1 MKIKPSVLFFSF
13 LGFVGI
19 ALVYRAG
26 IPVFQK
32 EPNPRKE
39 ARLVQTILEGIARL
53 HFMPRAVNDDFSK
66 DVMDIYLE
74 DLDAYKRN
82 FTAEDVQLFRQH
94 ELLLDDQA
102 KEGRFDFFNLASER
116 YQAALVKTQG
126 FYRDIL
132 ANPLQYSASE
142 SLETDYDRL
151 EWAQGDAALR
161 QRWVQWMKYEV
172 LRRIHEELNRQ
183 AKPDFSGEKKT
194 FEVLEPEMRAK
205 VLDTYDKFYKRLMKA
220 DRTKLLEGY
229 LNALT
234 NAFDPH
240 TGYFSP
246 QDKENFDIQMSGKLE
261 GIGARLQSDGEKTTV
276 TEVVVG
282 GPAWK
287 EGSLQAKDVIVKV
300 GQEAGEDVDVMGW
313 EIDDVVSKIRGPKGT
328 KVHLVVRKPDGSERD
343 IVIVRDV
350 VIMEE
355 GLAKSLM
362 LSTKAAGSDRVGY
375 IYLPKFYA
383 DFTPQGATSCAADV
397 ARELEKLKAEGV
409 RGVILDLRNN
419 GGGSLRDVVQMSGL
433 FIEQGP
439 IVQVKSRNRDPEI
452 MEDRDARV
460 QWGGPLVVMVNSFS
474 ASASEI
480 LAAAMKDYGRAVIV
494 GASGTYGKGT
504 VQRFLDLDNA
514 TTDPSVKPLGEM
526 KLTVQ
531 KFYRINGAT
540 TQLNG
545 VEPDI
550 VLPDTWNLINELGER
565 ESKYAMQANTISP
578 VRYKQQ
584 VYTITNMGK
593 LRAASQ
599 ARVQASTTFQMVE
612 ENARRMRRQRDN
624 TAYPLEASAYEKWSL
639 QQREE
644 AKRFE
649 DMFAPIDGFEVANLS
664 ADLVQITA
672 DTSRSARNEDWMK
685 ERRKDVQ
692 LHEAMRI
699 MQDMIRMD
707 TWAGK
712 Q

>member
-1 MKIKPSVLFFSF
+1 MKLKPSVLFFSF
-13 LGFVGI
+13 LGVAGI
-19 ALVYRAG
+19 ALFYRVAL
-26 IPVFQK
+26 PVFQK

-74 DLDAYKRN
+74 DLDAYKRI
-82 FTAEDVQLFRQH
+82 FTAEDIQLLRQH
-94 ELLLDDQA
+94 ELMLDDQA
-102 KEGRFDFFNLASER
+102 REGRFDFFNLASER
-116 YQAALVKTQG
+116 YQVALTKTQG
-126 FYRDIL
+126 FYREIL
-132 ANPLQYSASE
+132 ANPLQYTIHE
-142 SLETDYDRL
+142 TLETDYDRL
-151 EWAQGDAALR
+151 EWAQSDALLK
-161 QRWVQWMKYEV
+161 QRWEQWMKYEV

-183 AKPDFSGEKKT
+183 SKPDFTGTQKD
-194 FEVLEPEMRAK
+194 FAALEPEMRAK

-300 GQEAGEDVDVMGW
+300 GQESGEDVDVMGW

-355 GLAKSLM
+355 GLAKSLI
-362 LSTKAAGSDRVGY
+362 LSAKSAGSDRIGY

-397 ARELEKLKAEGV
+397 ARELEKLKVEGV

-452 MEDRDARV
+452 MEDRDTRV

-514 TTDPSVKPLGEM
+514 TNDPSVKPLGEM

-531 KFYRINGAT
+531 KFYRINGST

-550 VLPDTWNLINELGER
+550 VLPDTWNLITDLGER
-565 ESKYAMQANTISP
+565 ENKYAMQANTISP

-584 VYTITNMGK
+584 VYSIANMNK

-599 ARVQASTTFQMVE
+599 ARVVANPTFQLVE

-624 TAYPLEASAYEKWSL
+624 TAYPLESSAYEKWSTK
-639 QQREE
+639 QREE

-649 DMFAPIDGFEVANLS
+649 DMFGPIDGFEVANLS
-664 ADLVQITA
+664 VDLAQISA
-672 DTSRSARNEDWMK
+672 DTSRSARNEDWIK
-685 ERRKDVQ
+685 ERR
-692 LHEAMRI
+692 
-699 MQDMIRMD
+699 
-707 TWAGK
+707 
-712 Q
+712 

>member
-1 MKIKPSVLFFSF
+1 M
-13 LGFVGI
+13 
-19 ALVYRAG
+19 
-26 IPVFQK
+26 
-32 EPNPRKE
+32 
-39 ARLVQTILEGIARL
+39 VQTILEGIARL

>member
-1 MKIKPSVLFFSF
+1 MKLKPSVLFFSF
-13 LGFVGI
+13 LGVVGF
-19 ALVYRAG
+19 ALFYRGAL
-26 IPVFQK
+26 PMFQK

-74 DLDAYKRN
+74 DMDAYKRL
-82 FTAEDVQLFRQH
+82 FTVEDIQLLRQH
-94 ELLLDDQA
+94 ELMLDDQA
-102 KEGRFDFFNLASER
+102 QEGRFDFFNLSSER
-116 YQAALVKTQG
+116 YQAALTKTQG
-126 FYRDIL
+126 FYREIL
-132 ANPLQYSASE
+132 ANPLQYSINE
-142 SLETDYDRL
+142 MLETDYDRL
-151 EWAQGDAALR
+151 EWAVGDVLLK
-161 QRWVQWMKYEV
+161 QRWEQWMKYEV

-183 AKPDFSGEKKT
+183 SKPDFTGEQKD
-194 FEVLEPEMRAK
+194 FEALEPEMRAK

-220 DRTKLLEGY
+220 DRTKLMEGY

-300 GQEAGEDVDVMGW
+300 GQESGEDVDVMGW

-355 GLAKSLM
+355 GLAKSLI
-362 LSTKAAGSDRVGY
+362 LYSKSAGTDRIGY

-383 DFTPQGATSCAADV
+383 DFTPQGTTSCAADV
-397 ARELEKLKAEGV
+397 AKELEKLKAEGV

-452 MEDRDARV
+452 MEDRDSRV

-514 TTDPSVKPLGEM
+514 TNDPSVKPLGEM

-531 KFYRINGAT
+531 KFYRINGST

-550 VLPDTWNLINELGER
+550 VLPDTWNLITDLGER
-565 ESKYAMQANTISP
+565 ENKYAMQANTISP

-584 VYTITNMGK
+584 VYTIANIGK
-593 LRAASQ
+593 LRASSQ
-599 ARVQASTTFQMVE
+599 ARVLANPTFQLVE
-612 ENARRMRRQRDN
+612 ENARRMHRQRDN
-624 TAYPLEASAYEKWSL
+624 TAYPLNASAYETWST

-649 DMFAPIDGFEVANLS
+649 DMFGPIDGFEVANLS
-664 ADLVQITA
+664 VDLAQISA
-672 DTSRSARNEDWMK
+672 DTSRSARNEDWIK

-692 LHEAMRI
+692 LHESMRI
-699 MQDMIRMD
+699 MLDMMRMD
-707 TWAGK
+707 SWAGK
-712 Q
+712 